1 MFKDEEW
8 VLPNPAREKE
18 QEEEEAK
25 KRRNP
30 FRAIHL
36 LLFDQEELRE
46 QFNENPALEDE
57 LQPLYA
63 EYLAGLLRET
73 GIHPAD
79 LGDTIKDL
87 ANLPSLTNPDKHAQ
101 HETQMLIQKA
111 YRDPRTPDTI
121 QTLRRIYQLIQ
132 ENPAA
137 AEAINLEIKDTFKET
152 ATEIILG
159 KAEEN
164 DTTIIPIG
172 DTEEIHIDRNRIYRA
187 NERTRRQTQRDR
199 MELIEE
205 PPRLS
210 EVIHAAPILL
220 QTNEHPIL
228 ETRTEKILIKLPQT
242 PRARNRKEWIGP
254 GDLQE
259 LHNELDRKGY
269 IIDHR
274 HSKKALNAAINHLR
288 EHGPSIQTREVHKPG
303 YYLIDARVTRQNYT
317 AGHTLPSETAA
328 ALELLEELRGYYP
341 GSEDILATVLKWGL
355 LAPWNHILKK
365 KGEDFLPWLLLY
377 GDAQTGKTSLARIS
391 LTLYKPPHDQR
402 IITEI
407 GGSGFNT
414 PYRIGEILQQT
425 SLPVLIDE
433 AREPLERSSTREIIK
448 TSIQTDI
455 ARAKQRNDEYTQIP
469 AYRAAVLTTNY
480 PPPNDPGVQRRI
492 LAINFTREHRKT
504 QEQIREFHDQY
515 GVDTPRRT
523 RINLLEHI
531 GATAEQLILTDPT
544 IILEPRS
551 WQEIADNLLTLIYE
565 DAHTHQ
571 PEWTT
576 RWAENATIT
585 ETETDILE
593 EIRDHLRKKIND
605 TIRKTTIHDEE
616 GNPILRDEKWQIE
629 REELITTILRAGA
642 CEGLEYYPTTRGRYV
657 LISTTLIKEL
667 RNRDIPV
674 TSLQA
679 LSQLIGWKD
688 PYPVRVKRP
697 GGGYTTLHRIK
708 ISLEEF
714 LDFIHPE
721 FIDDIHPESIDD

>member
-1 MFKDEEW
+1 MFEDEEW
-8 VLPNPAREKE
+8 VLPNPGREK
-18 QEEEEAK
+18 EEEEAK

-30 FRAIHL
+30 FRAIHH
-36 LLFDQEELRE
+36 LLFDQEDL
-46 QFNENPALEDE
+46 QACFDENPGLQDE

-63 EYLAGLLRET
+63 KYLAGLLQET
-73 GIHPAD
+73 GIHPND
-79 LGDTIKDL
+79 LGDTIRDL
-87 ANLPSLTNPDKHAQ
+87 ANLPSLTSPDGHIQ
-101 HETQMLIQKA
+101 HETSLLLQKA

-121 QTLRRIYQLIQ
+121 TTLHRIYQLLN

-137 AEAINLEIKDTFKET
+137 AESINLAVKDTFKEK
-152 ATEIILG
+152 AMNIILR
-159 KAEEN
+159 KAEEQ
-164 DTTIIPIG
+164 DTIIIPIG
-172 DTEEIHIDRNRIYRA
+172 DSEEIHIDRNRIYRA
-187 NERTRRQTQRDR
+187 NERTRTRTQTHRDR

-210 EVIHAAPILL
+210 EIIHAAPILL
-220 QTNEHPIL
+220 RTNEHPIL
-228 ETRTEKILIKLPQT
+228 ETRTEQILIRLPET
-242 PRARNRKEWIGP
+242 PRQMNRKEWIGP

-288 EHGPSIQTREVHKPG
+288 EHGPSIQTREVHEPG
-303 YYLIDARVTRQNYT
+303 YYLIDGRVARQNYT

-328 ALELLEELRGYYP
+328 ALELLEELRGYYQ

-355 LAPWNHILKK
+355 VAPWNHILKK

-391 LTLYKPPHDQR
+391 LTLYRPPRDQR

-407 GGSGFNT
+407 GGSAFNT
-414 PYRIGEILQQT
+414 PYRIGEILSQT

-492 LAINFTREHRKT
+492 LSINFTLEHRKT
-504 QEQIREFHDQY
+504 QEKIREFHDQY

-523 RINLLEHI
+523 RINILEHI
-531 GATAEQLILTDPT
+531 GASAEQLILSDPT

-551 WQEIADNLLTLIYE
+551 WQEIADTLLSLIYK
-565 DAHTHQ
+565 DAHYPQ

-576 RWAENATIT
+576 RWAETTTIT

-593 EIRDHLRKKIND
+593 EIRDHLRETITQKIQ
-605 TIRKTTIHDEE
+605 RTTIQDEE
-616 GNPILRDEKWQIE
+616 GNLTTGTEKWQIE
-629 REELITTILRAGA
+629 REELITTLLRAGA
-642 CEGLEYYPTTRGRYV
+642 YSGIEYQRTNRGRYV
-657 LISTTLIKEL
+657 LISTTLISRLRKEG
-667 RNRDIPV
+667 IPV
-674 TSLQA
+674 TSLRA
-679 LSQLIGWKD
+679 LSQLLGWPD
-688 PYPVRVKRP
+688 PYPIRMKQP
-697 GGGYTTLHRIK
+697 GGGHTTARRIR
-708 ISLEEF
+708 ISLEDF
-714 LDFIHPE
+714 LDFLYPQ
-721 FIDDIHPESIDD
+721 FIDE

>member
-1 MFKDEEW
+1 MFEDEEW
-8 VLPNPAREKE
+8 ILPNPAREKE

-25 KRRNP
+25 RRNP
-30 FRAIHL
+30 FRAIHH
-36 LLFDQEELRE
+36 LLFDQEELQE
-46 QFNENPALEDE
+46 QLTQNPTLQEE

-63 EYLAGLLRET
+63 EYIAALLRET
-73 GIHPAD
+73 GIHPND
-79 LGDTIKDL
+79 LGDTIRDL
-87 ANLPSLTNPDKHAQ
+87 ASLPSLHQDRHIQ

-132 ENPAA
+132 ENPATV
-137 AEAINLEIKDTFKET
+137 ESINLAVKDTFKEK
-152 ATEIILG
+152 ATEIILK
-159 KAEEN
+159 KAEEQG
-164 DTTIIPIG
+164 TIIIPTG

-187 NERTRRQTQRDR
+187 NERTRTRTQTRDR

-205 PPRLS
+205 PPQLS

-242 PRARNRKEWIGP
+242 PRQMNRKEWIGP
-254 GDLQE
+254 GNLQE

-274 HSKKALNAAINHLR
+274 HSKKALHTVINHLR
-288 EHGPSIQTREVHKPG
+288 EHGPSIQTREVHEPG
-303 YYLIDARVTRQNYT
+303 YYLIDGRVTRQNYT

-328 ALELLEELRGYYP
+328 ALDLLEELRGHYP

-365 KGEDFLPWLLLY
+365 KGEDYLPWLLLY

-391 LTLYKPPHDQR
+391 LTLYRPPQDPT

-407 GGSGFNT
+407 GGSAFNT
-414 PYRIGEILQQT
+414 PYRIGEVLSQT

-448 TSIQTDI
+448 TAIQTDI

-469 AYRAAVLTTNY
+469 AYRAAILTTNY
-480 PPPNDPGVQRRI
+480 PPPNDPAIQRRI
-492 LAINFTREHRKT
+492 LGLNFTREHRKT
-504 QEQIREFHDQY
+504 QEKIREFHDQY

-523 RINLLEHI
+523 RINLLEKL
-531 GATAEQLILTDPT
+531 GASAEQLILSDPD
-544 IILEPRS
+544 IILEPRP
-551 WQEIADNLLTLIYE
+551 WQEIADNLLTMIYE
-565 DAHTHQ
+565 DTHTHQ
-571 PEWTT
+571 PEWTKK
-576 RWAENATIT
+576 WAENATIT

-605 TIRKTTIHDEE
+605 AIRKTTIHDEE
-616 GNPILRDEKWQIE
+616 GTHTTGTEKWQIE
-629 REELITTILRAGA
+629 RDELITTILRAGA
-642 CEGLEYYPTTRGRYV
+642 CEGLEYQRTMRGRYV
-657 LISTTLIKEL
+657 LISPTLIKEL
-667 RNRDIPV
+667 RDKDIPV
-674 TSLQA
+674 TSLRA
-679 LSQLIGWKD
+679 LSQLIGWRD
-688 PYPVRVKRP
+688 PYPVRVKRK
-697 GGGYTTLHRIK
+697 GGYTTLRRIK

-721 FIDDIHPESIDD
+721 FID

>member
-1 MFKDEEW
+1 MFRDDEW
-8 VLPNPAREKE
+8 VLPNPGREK
-18 QEEEEAK
+18 EEEEAK

-30 FRAIHL
+30 FRAIHH
-36 LLFDQEELRE
+36 LLFDQEELQE
-46 QFNENPALEDE
+46 QLNENPALEDE

-63 EYLAGLLRET
+63 EYIAALLRET
-73 GIHPAD
+73 GIHPND
-79 LGDTIKDL
+79 LGDTIRDL
-87 ANLPSLTNPDKHAQ
+87 ASLTSLTSSDGHRE
-101 HETQMLIQKA
+101 HEDTLLIQKA
-111 YRDPRTPDTI
+111 YRDPKTLDTI
-121 QTLRRIYQLIQ
+121 TTLHRIYQLIQ

-137 AEAINLEIKDTFKET
+137 AESINLAVKDTFKEK
-152 ATEIILG
+152 ATEIILR

-164 DTTIIPIG
+164 DTIIIPLG
-172 DTEEIHIDRNRIYRA
+172 DSEEIHIDRNRIYRA
-187 NERTRRQTQRDR
+187 NERTRRQTHRDR

-228 ETRTEKILIKLPQT
+228 ETRTEQILIKLPQT
-242 PRARNRKEWIGP
+242 PRAMNRKEWIGP

-288 EHGPSIQTREVHKPG
+288 EHGPSIQTREVHEPG
-303 YYLIDARVTRQNYT
+303 YYLIDGKVTRQNYT

-328 ALELLEELRGYYP
+328 ALELLEELRGHYQ

-355 LAPWNHILKK
+355 VAPWNHILKK

-391 LTLYKPPHDQR
+391 LTLYQPPHDQR

-448 TSIQTDI
+448 TAIQTDI

-492 LAINFTREHRKT
+492 LSINFTLEHRKT
-504 QEQIREFHDQY
+504 EEKIREFHDKY

-531 GATAEQLILTDPT
+531 GAHAEQLILADPT

-551 WQEIADNLLTLIYE
+551 WKEIADTLLTRIYE
-565 DAHTHQ
+565 DAHYPQ

-576 RWAENATIT
+576 RWAETTTIT

-593 EIRDHLRKKIND
+593 EIRDHLRETITQKIQR
-605 TIRKTTIHDEE
+605 TSIHDEE

-629 REELITTILRAGA
+629 RDELITTILRAGA
-642 CEGLEYYPTTRGRYV
+642 CPGLEYYPTNRGRYV
-657 LISTTLIKEL
+657 LISTALISRL
-667 RNRDIPV
+667 RKQGIPV
-674 TSLQA
+674 TSLRA
-679 LSQLIGWKD
+679 LSQLVGWPD
-688 PYPVRVKRP
+688 PYPIRVKRS
-697 GGGYTTLHRIK
+697 GGGYTTLRRIK

-714 LDFIHPE
+714 LGFLYPE
-721 FIDDIHPESIDD
+721 FMDD

>member
-1 MFKDEEW
+1 MFRDEEW
-8 VLPNPAREKE
+8 ILPNPAREKQE
-18 QEEEEAK
+18 EEEEAK
-25 KRRNP
+25 RRNP
-30 FRAIHL
+30 FKAIHH
-36 LLFDQEELRE
+36 LLFDEEELQAQLIQDPTLQE
-46 QFNENPALEDE
+46 E

-63 EYLAGLLRET
+63 KYLAGLLRET

-79 LGDTIKDL
+79 LGDRIRDL
-87 ANLPSLTNPDKHAQ
+87 ASLTNLTSSDGHAQ
-101 HETQMLIQKA
+101 HEDSLLIQKA

-121 QTLRRIYQLIQ
+121 QTLHRIYQLIQ

-137 AEAINLEIKDTFKET
+137 AEAINLETKDAFKET

-159 KAEEN
+159 KAEEQ
-164 DTTIIPIG
+164 DTIIIPIG

-210 EVIHAAPILL
+210 EIIHAAPILL

-228 ETRTEKILIKLPQT
+228 ETRTEKVLLKLPET
-242 PRARNRKEWIGP
+242 PRARDRKEWIGP

-288 EHGPSIQTREVHKPG
+288 EHGPSIHTREVHEPG

-328 ALELLEELRGYYP
+328 ALELLEELREYYP
-341 GSEDILATVLKWGL
+341 GAEDILATVLKWGL

-391 LTLYKPPHDQR
+391 LTLYQPPHDQR

-448 TSIQTDI
+448 TAIQTDI

-492 LAINFTREHRKT
+492 LSINFTLEHRKT
-504 QEQIREFHDQY
+504 EEKIREFHDKY

-531 GATAEQLILTDPT
+531 GAHAEQLILADPT

-551 WQEIADNLLTLIYE
+551 WKEIADTLLTRIYE
-565 DAHTHQ
+565 DAHYPQ

-576 RWAENATIT
+576 RWAETTTIT

-593 EIRDHLRKKIND
+593 EIRDHLRETITQKIQR
-605 TIRKTTIHDEE
+605 TSIHDEE

-629 REELITTILRAGA
+629 RDELITTILRAGA
-642 CEGLEYYPTTRGRYV
+642 CPGLEYYPTNRGRYV
-657 LISTTLIKEL
+657 LISTALISRL
-667 RNRDIPV
+667 RKQGIPV
-674 TSLQA
+674 TSLRA
-679 LSQLIGWKD
+679 LSQLVGWPD
-688 PYPVRVKRP
+688 PYPIRVKRS
-697 GGGYTTLHRIK
+697 GGGYTTLRRIK

-714 LDFIHPE
+714 LGFLYPE
-721 FIDDIHPESIDD
+721 FMDD

>member
-1 MFKDEEW
+1 MFEDEEW
-8 VLPNPAREKE
+8 VLPNPGREK
-18 QEEEEAK
+18 EEEEAK

-30 FRAIHL
+30 FRAIHH
-36 LLFDQEELRE
+36 LLFDEEELQE
-46 QFNENPALEDE
+46 QLNQNPTLQEE

-63 EYLAGLLRET
+63 EYLGGLLRET

-79 LGDTIKDL
+79 LGDIITDL
-87 ANLPSLTNPDKHAQ
+87 ASLTSPDTQTQ
-101 HETQMLIQKA
+101 HETQMFIQKA
-111 YRDPRTPDTI
+111 YRNPQTPDTI
-121 QTLRRIYQLIQ
+121 TTLHKIYKLLN
-132 ENPAA
+132 EHPATV
-137 AEAINLEIKDTFKET
+137 ESINLAVKDVFKEK
-152 ATEIILG
+152 ATEIILK

-164 DTTIIPIG
+164 DAIIIPIG
-172 DTEEIHIDRNRIYRA
+172 DTEEIHIDRNRIYKA
-187 NERTRRQTQRDR
+187 NERTRRQTHRDR

-220 QTNEHPIL
+220 QSNEHPIL
-228 ETRTEKILIKLPQT
+228 ETRTEKVLIKLPET

-288 EHGPSIQTREVHKPG
+288 EHGPSIQTREVHEPG
-303 YYLIDARVTRQNYT
+303 YYLIDGRVTRQNYT

-328 ALELLEELRGYYP
+328 ALELLEELREHYP

-365 KGEDFLPWLLLY
+365 KGEDYLPWLLLY

-391 LTLYKPPHDQR
+391 LTLYKPPHDPT

-414 PYRIGEILQQT
+414 PYRIGEILSQT

-455 ARAKQRNDEYTQIP
+455 ARAKQRNDEYTRIP
-469 AYRAAVLTTNY
+469 AYRAAILTTNY
-480 PPPNDPGVQRRI
+480 PPPNDTAIQRRI
-492 LAINFTREHRKT
+492 LGINFTREHRKT
-504 QEQIREFHDQY
+504 QEKIREFHDQY
-515 GVDTPRRT
+515 GVDSPRRT
-523 RINLLEHI
+523 RINLLEKL
-531 GATAEQLILTDPT
+531 GATAEQLILTDPN
-544 IILEPRS
+544 IILEPRP
-551 WQEIADNLLTLIYE
+551 WQEIADNLLTKIYE
-565 DAHTHQ
+565 DAHTPQ
-571 PEWTT
+571 PEWTQK
-576 RWAENATIT
+576 WAENATIT

-593 EIRDHLRKKIND
+593 EIRNHIRETITQKIQ
-605 TIRKTTIHDEE
+605 RTTIQDEE
-616 GNPILRDEKWQIE
+616 GNLTTGTEKWQIE
-629 REELITTILRAGA
+629 RDELITTILRAGA
-642 CEGLEYYPTTRGRYV
+642 CPGLEYYPTTRGRYV
-657 LISTTLIKEL
+657 LISTALITRLKKQG
-667 RNRDIPV
+667 IPV
-674 TSLQA
+674 TSLKA
-679 LSQLIGWKD
+679 LSQLIGWPD
-688 PYPVRVKRP
+688 PYPIRVKRP
-697 GGGYTTLHRIK
+697 GGGYTTLRRIK
-708 ISLEEF
+708 ISLKEF

-721 FIDDIHPESIDD
+721 FIDDTHPESIDNDD

>member
-1 MFKDEEW
+1 MFEDEEW
-8 VLPNPAREKE
+8 ILPNPAREKQE
-18 QEEEEAK
+18 EEEEAK
-25 KRRNP
+25 RRRNP
-30 FRAIHL
+30 FRAIHH
-36 LLFDQEELRE
+36 LLFDQEELQE
-46 QFNENPALEDE
+46 QFNENPTLQEE

-79 LGDTIKDL
+79 IGDTITDL
-87 ANLPSLTNPDKHAQ
+87 TSLTSLHQDRHTQ
-101 HETQMLIQKA
+101 HETSLLLQKA
-111 YRDPRTPDTI
+111 YHDPQTPDTI
-121 QTLRRIYQLIQ
+121 TTLHRIYKLIQ
-132 ENPAA
+132 ENPAT
-137 AEAINLEIKDTFKET
+137 AEAINLAVKDTFKEK
-152 ATEIILG
+152 ATEIILR
-159 KAEEN
+159 KAEEQG
-164 DTTIIPIG
+164 TIIIPIG

-187 NERTRRQTQRDR
+187 NERTRTRTQTRDR

-205 PPRLS
+205 PPQLS

-228 ETRTEKILIKLPQT
+228 ETRTEKVLVKLPET
-242 PRARNRKEWIGP
+242 PRQMNRKEWIGP

-259 LHNELDRKGY
+259 LHSELDRKGY

-288 EHGPSIQTREVHKPG
+288 EHGPSIQTREVHEPG
-303 YYLIDARVTRQNYT
+303 YYLIDGRVTRQNYT

-328 ALELLEELRGYYP
+328 ALDLLEELRGHYP

-365 KGEDFLPWLLLY
+365 KGEDYLPWLLLY

-433 AREPLERSSTREIIK
+433 AKEPLERSSTREIIK

-469 AYRAAVLTTNY
+469 AYRAAILTTNY
-480 PPPNDPGVQRRI
+480 PPPNDPAIQRRI
-492 LAINFTREHRKT
+492 LGLNFTREHRKT
-504 QEQIREFHDQY
+504 QEKIREFHDQY

-523 RINLLEHI
+523 RINLLEKL
-531 GATAEQLILTDPT
+531 GASAEQLILADPT
-544 IILEPRS
+544 IILEPRP
-551 WQEIADNLLTLIYE
+551 WQEIADNLLTMIYE
-565 DAHTHQ
+565 DTHTHQ
-571 PEWTT
+571 PEWTKK
-576 RWAENATIT
+576 WAENATIT

-605 TIRKTTIHDEE
+605 AIRKTTIHDEE
-616 GNPILRDEKWQIE
+616 GTHTTGTEKWQIE
-629 REELITTILRAGA
+629 RDELITTILRAGA
-642 CEGLEYYPTTRGRYV
+642 CEGLEYQRTMRGRYV
-657 LISTTLIKEL
+657 LISPTLIKEL
-667 RNRDIPV
+667 RDKDIPV
-674 TSLQA
+674 TSLRA
-679 LSQLIGWKD
+679 LSQLIGWRD
-688 PYPVRVKRP
+688 PYPVRVKQP
-697 GGGYTTLHRIK
+697 GGGYTTLRRIK

-721 FIDDIHPESIDD
+721 FIDD